1 MIIIIIIKIIIIIIK
16 IVMIRIIIK
25 KIVLNSKKK
34 IKGYNYKSTT
44 NLKIKGDE
52 DNLRD

>member
-1 MIIIIIIKIIIIIIK
+1 
-16 IVMIRIIIK
+16 MIRIIIK
-25 KIVLNSKKK
+25 KIILNSKKK
-34 IKGYNYKSTT
+34 IKGYNDKSTT